1 MRKATFAQAAL
12 AAFAG
17 TSALHAQS
25 GPALKVHYVFNQ
37 SKVDDARDSGFDDVP
52 SPDGFSVGVEYVL
65 PIGLGIG
72 ATAYTEGKA
81 TDVDT
86 RTSSFAVVAE
96 ANYFAKL
103 PVIPLRPYAG
113 VHAGIGRY
121 TIEDVS
127 GGTADP
133 PRIRDSRRQLGYQL
147 GVRWQVSPLIGI
159 DGQFRHVSD
168 SASEE
173 QSPDLERNQFLLGI
187 TIF

>member
-1 MRKATFAQAAL
+1 MRKATFALAAL

-17 TSALHAQS
+17 ASTLRAQS
-25 GPALKVHYVFNQ
+25 GLALKGHYVFNE
-37 SKVDDARDSGFDDVP
+37 SKIDDARGSGFTDVP

-65 PIGLGIG
+65 PMGIGIG

-81 TDVDT
+81 TEVDT

-96 ANYFAKL
+96 ANYFLKL

-113 VHAGIGRY
+113 IHAGVGHY

-127 GGTADP
+127 GGTASP
-133 PRIRDSRRQLGYQL
+133 SIKDSRTQLGYQL
-147 GVRWQVSPLIGI
+147 GVRWQVSPLFGI

-168 SASEE
+168 SASED

-187 TIF
+187 TLF

>member
-1 MRKATFAQAAL
+1 MRKAAFALAAL
-12 AAFAG
+12 AAVAG
-17 TSALHAQS
+17 VSTLRAQS

-37 SKVDDARDSGFDDVP
+37 SKVDDARSSGFSDVP

-65 PIGLGIG
+65 PIGIGIG

-86 RTSSFAVVAE
+86 RTSSFAVLAE

-103 PVIPLRPYAG
+103 PVIPIRPYAG
-113 VHAGIGRY
+113 VHAGVGRY

-127 GGTADP
+127 GGTANP
-133 PRIRDSRRQLGYQL
+133 EIKDSRTQLGYQI
-147 GVRWQVSPLIGI
+147 GARWQVTSMFGV

-168 SASEE
+168 SASKD
-173 QSPDLERNQFLLGI
+173 QSPDLERNQFLLGV
-187 TIF
+187 TLF

>member
-1 MRKATFAQAAL
+1 MKKASFVLAAL
-12 AAFAG
+12 AAFGGAQ
-17 TSALHAQS
+17 ALQAQS
-25 GPALKVHYVFNQ
+25 GVALKGHYVFNQ
-37 SKVDDARDSGFDDVP
+37 SKVDDARASGFNDVP
-52 SPDGFSVGVEYVL
+52 SPDGFSVGLEYVL
-65 PIGLGIG
+65 PMGIGIG

-103 PVIPLRPYAG
+103 PIIPLRPYAG

-127 GGTADP
+127 SGSASPEIKDNRT
-133 PRIRDSRRQLGYQL
+133 QLGYQL
-147 GVRWQVSPLIGI
+147 GVRWQLTPMVGI

-168 SASEE
+168 SASED
-173 QSPDLERNQFLLGI
+173 QSPDLERNQFLIGI
-187 TIF
+187 TVF

>member
-1 MRKATFAQAAL
+1 MRKATFALAAL

-17 TSALHAQS
+17 ASTLRAQS
-25 GPALKVHYVFNQ
+25 GPALKAHYVFNQ
-37 SKVDDARDSGFDDVP
+37 SKVDDARGSGFTDVP

-65 PIGLGIG
+65 PIGIGIG

-96 ANYFAKL
+96 ANYFARL
-103 PVIPLRPYAG
+103 PIIPLRPYAG
-113 VHAGIGRY
+113 IHAGVGHY

-127 GGTADP
+127 GGPASPT
-133 PRIRDSRRQLGYQL
+133 IKDSRTQLGYQL
-147 GVRWQVSPLIGI
+147 GVRWQLTPIVGI

-168 SASEE
+168 SASED
-173 QSPDLERNQFLLGI
+173 QSPDLERNQFLIGI
-187 TIF
+187 TLF

>member
-1 MRKATFAQAAL
+1 MRKAMFALAAL
-12 AAFAG
+12 AAFG
-17 TSALHAQS
+17 GVSTLRAQS
-25 GPALKVHYVFNQ
+25 GLALKGHYVFNQ
-37 SKVDDARDSGFDDVP
+37 SKVDDARSSGFNDVP

-65 PIGLGIG
+65 PIGIGIG

-81 TDVDT
+81 IEVGT

-113 VHAGIGRY
+113 IHAGVGRY
-121 TIEDVS
+121 TIDDVTS
-127 GGTADP
+127 GSASPT
-133 PRIRDSRRQLGYQL
+133 IKDSRTQLGYQL
-147 GVRWQVSPLIGI
+147 GVRWQVTSMVGI

-168 SASEE
+168 SASED

-187 TIF
+187 TLF